1 MSADEAMR
9 RDHVCRNDPDKKVS
23 HPFLKPTI
31 GVKMEVAGRMSRL
44 LGLTCYYRGGELP
57 SRIVGIARR
66 EALGESTDADRDFVK
81 QLKRLVTEMLP
92 VSDNAPTGVLKLL
105 ACTATLLGHELE
117 GTSKGDKVA
126 GPGAGRGEL

>member
-1 MSADEAMR
+1 MR
-9 RDHVCRNDPDKKVS
+9 RDHVRRNDPDKKVS

-81 QLKRLVTEMLP
+81 QLKHLVTEI
-92 VSDNAPTGVLKLL
+92 NAACFRQRADRRPQAPGMYCHSAGSRVGGYLK
-105 ACTATLLGHELE
+105 G
-117 GTSKGDKVA
+117 
-126 GPGAGRGEL
+126 